1 MQAKRAKIKK
11 KKIDIF
17 PPILGK
23 LRSDYLFSFEKRP
36 IYFQHF
42 QGQNIC
48 FQKVPAPPPQYQMV
62 IPLPPLRTYLKK
74 IQLYGPKKRFPCMH
88 TVTLT
93 MSRDLRVKVTVYC
106 IDKKDICAE
115 YQSSTV
121 IFHDAT
127 VWKYHDTKFSCNS
140 AMTLNIELWPCF
152 KVMKTCLVRRSFY
165 VMHEN
170 ATMTSVTKIQH
181 KSLPWPWPFSP
192 ELVSRLMVTALYRR
206 NTCTC
211 TNIKIFA
218 KIQPGHE
225 ISMCL
230 KYCSTAR
237 RTLIMHG
244 LDVVNL
250 GLTSWHINIDYIHN
264 D

>member
-1 MQAKRAKIKK
+1 MVQRRDFHACILWPWQWVVTLGSRSQCTASTKR
-11 KKIDIF
+11 IF
-17 PPILGK
+17 V
-23 LRSDYLFSFEKRP
+23 
-36 IYFQHF
+36 
-42 QGQNIC
+42 QNI
-48 FQKVPAPPPQYQMV
+48 KVLLLSFMM
-62 IPLPPLRTYLKK
+62 L
-74 IQLYGPKKRFPCMH
+74 
-88 TVTLT
+88 
-93 MSRDLRVKVTVYC
+93 
-106 IDKKDICAE
+106 
-115 YQSSTV
+115 
-121 IFHDAT
+121 
-127 VWKYHDTKFSCNS
+127 WKYHDTKFSCNS

-218 KIQPGHE
+218 KMQPGHE

-250 GLTSWHINIDYIHN
+250 GLTSWHINIYYIHN